1 MYIYIYVYI
10 YICIYIYMCVCAYVF
25 VCVCICNKYLSC
37 KLLKQNK
44 IRGFCKQAM
53 CKYHS
58 ARRCLVR
65 CL

>member
-1 MYIYIYVYI
+1 MYIYMCIYIYIYIYV
-10 YICIYIYMCVCAYVF
+10 CVCVF

-53 CKYHS
+53 CKYLS
-58 ARRCLVR
+58 ARRCLLR